1 MPMPTHYSGL
11 PLLWL
16 GIDLRSMEI
25 NLFKVF
31 MKLTKLLFIAAIL
44 ASSSM
49 AIAAPLI
56 SAKEAALPPAAGT
69 LATRGISRGPA
80 IKLASPEAD
89 TPVTAPFDFKVNFE
103 PRGDAKIDPSS
114 VKVVYMKSPF
124 VDLTPRLKNA
134 ISANGI
140 DFAKA
145 DVPPG
150 THTIRVTVK
159 DSEGRETNSVLN
171 LVVNK

>member
-1 MPMPTHYSGL
+1 
-11 PLLWL
+11 
-16 GIDLRSMEI
+16 
-25 NLFKVF
+25 
-31 MKLTKLLFIAAIL
+31 MKLIKLFLTATLFL
-44 ASSSM
+44 VFNSV
-49 AIAAPLI
+49 IAAPLI
-56 SAKEAALPPAAGT
+56 SPKEAALPPAAGT

-80 IKLASPEAD
+80 IKLTSPEAD
-89 TPVTAPFDFKVNFE
+89 TPVMAPFDFKVNFE
-103 PRGDAKIDPSS
+103 ARGDAKIDPSS

-124 VDLTPRLKNA
+124 VDLTPRLKSA

-159 DSEGRETNSVLN
+159 DTEGRETNSVLN

>member
-1 MPMPTHYSGL
+1 
-11 PLLWL
+11 
-16 GIDLRSMEI
+16 
-25 NLFKVF
+25 
-31 MKLTKLLFIAAIL
+31 MKLIQILF
-44 ASSSM
+44 ASGVLIVSQL

-56 SAKEAALPPAAGT
+56 TAKEAAMPPAAGT

-89 TPVTAPFDFKVNFE
+89 TPVVAPFDFKVNFE
-103 PRGDAKIDPSS
+103 ARGVAKIDPSS

-124 VDLTPRLKNA
+124 VDLTPRLKSA

-159 DSEGRETNSVLN
+159 DSEGRETNSVMN

>member
-1 MPMPTHYSGL
+1 
-11 PLLWL
+11 
-16 GIDLRSMEI
+16 
-25 NLFKVF
+25 
-31 MKLTKLLFIAAIL
+31 MKFTKLLFALLVFTVSQFAV
-44 ASSSM
+44 
-49 AIAAPLI
+49 AAPLI
-56 SAKEAALPPAAGT
+56 TAKEAAMPPAAGT

-89 TPVTAPFDFKVNFE
+89 TPVAAPFDFKVNFE
-103 PRGDAKIDPSS
+103 ARGDAKIDPSS

-124 VDLTPRLKNA
+124 VDLTPRLKSA

-159 DSEGRETNSVLN
+159 DSEGRETNSVMN

>member
-1 MPMPTHYSGL
+1 
-11 PLLWL
+11 
-16 GIDLRSMEI
+16 
-25 NLFKVF
+25 
-31 MKLTKLLFIAAIL
+31 MKLIQLTLAVALFATTQMTSAA
-44 ASSSM
+44 S
-49 AIAAPLI
+49 LI
-56 SAKEAALPPAAGT
+56 SVKEAALPPAAGT

-89 TPVTAPFDFKVNFE
+89 TPVVAPFDFKVTFE

-124 VDLTPRLKNA
+124 VDLTPRLKSA

-145 DVPPG
+145 EVPPG
-150 THTIRVTVK
+150 NHTIRVTVK

>member
-1 MPMPTHYSGL
+1 
-11 PLLWL
+11 
-16 GIDLRSMEI
+16 
-25 NLFKVF
+25 
-31 MKLTKLLFIAAIL
+31 MKLTQLLLTSFLFIFSQL
-44 ASSSM
+44 V
-49 AIAAPLI
+49 IAAPLI

-80 IKLASPEAD
+80 IKLTSPEAD
-89 TPVTAPFDFKVNFE
+89 TPVAAPFDFKVNFE

-145 DVPPG
+145 EVPPG

>member
-1 MPMPTHYSGL
+1 
-11 PLLWL
+11 
-16 GIDLRSMEI
+16 
-25 NLFKVF
+25 
-31 MKLTKLLFIAAIL
+31 MKLTQLWFAAL
-44 ASSSM
+44 ALVISQAVS
-49 AIAAPLI
+49 AAPLI
-56 SAKEAALPPAAGT
+56 TAKEAALPPAAGT

-89 TPVTAPFDFKVNFE
+89 TPVAAPFDFKVNFE

-124 VDLTPRLKNA
+124 VDLTPRLKSA

>member
-1 MPMPTHYSGL
+1 
-11 PLLWL
+11 
-16 GIDLRSMEI
+16 
-25 NLFKVF
+25 
-31 MKLTKLLFIAAIL
+31 MKFIHFTLAAALVAMTQL
-44 ASSSM
+44 AC
-49 AIAAPLI
+49 AASLI
-56 SAKEAALPPAAGT
+56 SAKEAALPPASGA

-89 TPVTAPFDFKVNFE
+89 TPVTAPFDFKVSFE
-103 PRGDAKIDPSS
+103 PRGDAKIDPGS

-150 THTIRVTVK
+150 THTIRVSVK
-159 DSEGRETNSVLN
+159 DTDGRETNSVLN

>member
-1 MPMPTHYSGL
+1 
-11 PLLWL
+11 
-16 GIDLRSMEI
+16 
-25 NLFKVF
+25 
-31 MKLTKLLFIAAIL
+31 MKLNQVLFSSFLIAASQL
-44 ASSSM
+44 V
-49 AIAAPLI
+49 IAAPLI

-80 IKLASPEAD
+80 VKLESPEAD
-89 TPVTAPFDFKVNFE
+89 TPVAAPFDFKVQFE
-103 PRGDAKIDPSS
+103 ARGDAKIDPSS

-140 DFAKA
+140 DFSKA

-150 THTIRVTVK
+150 THTLRITVK
-159 DSEGRETNSVLN
+159 DSDGRETNSVVN

>member
-1 MPMPTHYSGL
+1 
-11 PLLWL
+11 
-16 GIDLRSMEI
+16 
-25 NLFKVF
+25 
-31 MKLTKLLFIAAIL
+31 MKLSHLLLAASFL
-44 ASSSM
+44 AS
-49 AIAAPLI
+49 AQVGVAAPLI

-89 TPVTAPFDFKVNFE
+89 TPVMAPFDFKVTFE
-103 PRGDAKIDPSS
+103 PRGDAKIDPGS

-124 VDLTPRLKNA
+124 VDLTPRLKSA

-159 DSEGRETNSVLN
+159 DTEGRETNSVLN

>member
-1 MPMPTHYSGL
+1 
-11 PLLWL
+11 
-16 GIDLRSMEI
+16 
-25 NLFKVF
+25 
-31 MKLTKLLFIAAIL
+31 MKLSHVLFVIALVTFAQKGIAA
-44 ASSSM
+44 S
-49 AIAAPLI
+49 LI

-69 LATRGISRGPA
+69 LATRGISRGPS

-89 TPVTAPFDFKVNFE
+89 TPVMAPFDFRVSFE
-103 PRGDAKIDPSS
+103 PRGDAKVDLAS

-159 DSEGRETNSVLN
+159 DTEGREANSVLN
-171 LVVNK
+171 LVVVK

>member
-1 MPMPTHYSGL
+1 
-11 PLLWL
+11 
-16 GIDLRSMEI
+16 
-25 NLFKVF
+25 
-31 MKLTKLLFIAAIL
+31 MKLSHLLLAASL
-44 ASSSM
+44 VTASQWGV
-49 AIAAPLI
+49 AASLI
-56 SAKEAALPPAAGT
+56 SAKEAALPPASGA
-69 LATRGISRGPA
+69 LATRGISRGPGV
-80 IKLASPEAD
+80 KLASPEAD
-89 TPVTAPFDFKVNFE
+89 TPVMAPFDFRVNFE

-124 VDLTPRLKNA
+124 VDLTPRLKSA

-140 DFAKA
+140 DFVKA

-159 DSEGRETNSVLN
+159 DTEGRETNSVLN

>member
-1 MPMPTHYSGL
+1 
-11 PLLWL
+11 
-16 GIDLRSMEI
+16 
-25 NLFKVF
+25 
-31 MKLTKLLFIAAIL
+31 MKLIKLFLTATLFL
-44 ASSSM
+44 VFNSVV
-49 AIAAPLI
+49 AAPLI
-56 SAKEAALPPAAGT
+56 SPKEAALPPAAGT

-80 IKLASPEAD
+80 IKLTSPEAD
-89 TPVTAPFDFKVNFE
+89 TPVMAPFDFKVNFE
-103 PRGDAKIDPSS
+103 ARGDTKIDPSS

-124 VDLTPRLKNA
+124 VDLTPRLKSA

-140 DFAKA
+140 DFTKA

-159 DSEGRETNSVLN
+159 DTEGRETNSVLN

>member
-1 MPMPTHYSGL
+1 
-11 PLLWL
+11 
-16 GIDLRSMEI
+16 
-25 NLFKVF
+25 
-31 MKLTKLLFIAAIL
+31 MKLSQLLLAALLLITSQL
-44 ASSSM
+44 L
-49 AIAAPLI
+49 IAAPLI
-56 SAKEAALPPAAGT
+56 TAKEAALPPAAGT

-89 TPVTAPFDFKVNFE
+89 TPIAAPFDFKVNFE

-159 DSEGRETNSVLN
+159 DSEGRETNSVMN

>member
-1 MPMPTHYSGL
+1 
-11 PLLWL
+11 
-16 GIDLRSMEI
+16 
-25 NLFKVF
+25 
-31 MKLTKLLFIAAIL
+31 MKLSQLLL
-44 ASSSM
+44 AVLLLITSQLL
-49 AIAAPLI
+49 IAAPLI
-56 SAKEAALPPAAGT
+56 TAKEAALPPAAGT

-89 TPVTAPFDFKVNFE
+89 TPVATPFDFKVNFE

-124 VDLTPRLKNA
+124 VDLTPRLKSA

-140 DFAKA
+140 DLTKA

-150 THTIRVTVK
+150 THTIRITVK
-159 DSEGRETNSVLN
+159 DSEGRETNSVMN

>member
-1 MPMPTHYSGL
+1 MKFT
-11 PLLWL
+11 
-16 GIDLRSMEI
+16 
-25 NLFKVF
+25 KVVF
-31 MKLTKLLFIAAIL
+31 AALALIASQL
-44 ASSSM
+44 AVS
-49 AIAAPLI
+49 APLI

-89 TPVTAPFDFKVNFE
+89 TPVAAPFDFKVNFE
-103 PRGDAKIDPSS
+103 PRGDAKIDPGS

-124 VDLTPRLKNA
+124 VDLTPRLKSA

-140 DFAKA
+140 DLAKA

-159 DSEGRETNSVLN
+159 DSEGRETNSVIN

>member
-1 MPMPTHYSGL
+1 MKSTKV
-11 PLLWL
+11 
-16 GIDLRSMEI
+16 
-25 NLFKVF
+25 LFASLALIVSQ
-31 MKLTKLLFIAAIL
+31 LAI
-44 ASSSM
+44 S
-49 AIAAPLI
+49 APLI

-80 IKLASPEAD
+80 VKLVSPEAD
-89 TPVTAPFDFKVNFE
+89 TPVVAPFDFKINFE
-103 PRGDAKIDPSS
+103 ARGDAKIDPGS
-114 VKVVYMKSPF
+114 VKVIYMKSPF
-124 VDLTPRLKNA
+124 VDLTPRLKSA

-150 THTIRVTVK
+150 AHTIRITVK
-159 DSEGRETNSVLN
+159 DSEGRETNSVVN